1 MTKKHITIQT
11 KYSIKDGNYIYTD
24 FYEKSQEK
32 VTLIL
37 NSYEKSEKAENHT
50 INHIHIIK
58 L

>member
-32 VTLIL
+32 VALIL
-37 NSYEKSEKAENHT
+37 NSYEKSEKAEKAVGVLLNVF
-50 INHIHIIK
+50 
-58 L
+58 